1 LRGCSSSP
9 RKSSNFMKKN
19 EIVHR
24 GTIFNV
30 ERFTAEKEG
39 KKVMHERIVGADTIG
54 VIPLTAGRELILE
67 RQYRFAVSRYL
78 YEIPAGHIDD
88 GETAREAAERELREE
103 IGYTASKLR
112 YLTSAY
118 VSPGIQTEKISYFLA
133 TGLRKSK
140 TDMDKDEIIK
150 PYRISLSE
158 AMRMIKEGRIMDN
171 TTISGLLYFSSFC
184 KV

>member
-1 LRGCSSSP
+1 
-9 RKSSNFMKKN
+9 MKKS

-24 GTIFNV
+24 STIFNV

-39 KKVMHERIVGADTIG
+39 KKVQHERIVGADTIG
-54 VIPLTAGRELILE
+54 VIPFTAAGEVILE
-67 RQYRFAVSRYL
+67 RQYRFAISRYL
-78 YEIPAGHIDD
+78 YEIPAGHIDE
-88 GETAREAAERELREE
+88 GESAREAAERELREE

-150 PYRISLSE
+150 PYRIGLSG
-158 AMRMIKEGRIMDN
+158 ALRMIKEGRIMDN
-171 TTISGLLYFSSFC
+171 TTISGLLYFASFC